1 MPTLTRRR
9 YPERR
14 LRAGAEGE
22 AEMMSDAEI
31 VDVKELQERLVSVEG
46 KVLALT
52 FLLRKLINMDVLPAN
67 AVVRLTK
74 EMQDLATPTE
84 FSEAIVQTALDMLA
98 VLITKADPEVP
109 TFSVI
114 QGGKTDN
121 SDPAAG

>member
-52 FLLRKLINMDVLPAN
+52 FLLRKLINMMSCRP
-67 AVVRLTK
+67 
-74 EMQDLATPTE
+74 TPWCDTH
-84 FSEAIVQTALDMLA
+84 
-98 VLITKADPEVP
+98 
-109 TFSVI
+109 
-114 QGGKTDN
+114 
-121 SDPAAG
+121 